1 MDAPA
6 GYSGG
11 RKVRDVSARFALI
24 SDIHSNVEALTA
36 VFADIDTRGIPVVY
50 CLGDVIGYG
59 PEPEPT
65 CDMVRERCAETIRGN
80 HDDALFN
87 DARRFNPLARD
98 ALRFTRERL
107 KPGFLSGRAVTARWE
122 WLRNLKRHFR
132 DGDALFVHGSPN
144 DPVNEYVYQ
153 EDVFFNADNKLR
165 PIFEATDHVT
175 FCGHTHLPVIISSE
189 LKTFVPKADDLE
201 FRLKS
206 DVKYIVNIGS
216 VGQPRDRDNRACY
229 VEVDGDVIRY
239 HRIPY
244 NIAAT
249 QAKIRAIPMLNELL
263 ARRLEEGV

>member
-1 MDAPA
+1 MNTR
-6 GYSGG
+6 Y
-11 RKVRDVSARFALI
+11 ALV

-36 VFADIDTRGIPVVY
+36 VFADIASRNIEKVY

-59 PEPEPT
+59 PEPEVT
-65 CDMVRERCAETIRGN
+65 CDMVRERCLDTIRGN

-98 ALRFTRERL
+98 ALRYTKEKL
-107 KPGFLSGRAVTARWE
+107 KPGFLSGRATTARWE

-132 DGDALFVHGSPN
+132 DGDALFVHCSPN

-153 EDVFFNADNKLR
+153 EDVFFNADSKLR

-175 FCGHTHLPVIISSE
+175 FCGHTHLPVVIGSD
-189 LKTFVPKADDLE
+189 LRTFVPSAEGMDVQLKPDL
-201 FRLKS
+201 
-206 DVKYIVNIGS
+206 KYIVNIGS

-229 VEVDGDVIRY
+229 VEVDGDFIRY
-239 HRIPY
+239 HRVKY
-244 NIAAT
+244 NIAGT
-249 QAKIRAIPMLNELL
+249 QAKIRAIPVLNELL